1 MALVADRQDVYA
13 LLGLEDGI
21 IMTAAAAD
29 WYPDPHAAPGSET
42 LRYWDGGTWTSHT
55 HDPSSPA
62 IGTSPPITEVASIAE
77 PVQNSEAPET
87 ATDPVPALVDPEPRL
102 AAAADLSPI
111 ATTRSSATV
120 ARRPIDRKIPT
131 FGAKKIAEDLVAEN
145 EALIAEIN
153 ELQEVVAKYGI
164 ADAVQRASALAELES
179 NISDQRALLDNL
191 IAQVRDVDSRLVA
204 GRDTLTVQDV
214 GLFDY
219 VHPAETSAELATE
232 LEALRY
238 QIKSMNKIG
247 NAVKAGADITFG
259 DSAAKGRKFT
269 SDMSRIMLRAYNAEA
284 ENCIKGVKAGNLAT
298 AQSRLSKTVDAI
310 ARQGSMI
317 ELRVDP
323 SYHRL
328 RLKELELASRHMI
341 RLADEREAD
350 REHKAELREQK
361 RAEAELRAEQDRL
374 NKERT
379 HFLNS
384 IAALEA
390 NGDAEGVARLKE
402 KLADVDHAIA
412 DVDYRAANIRAG
424 YVYVISNVGSLG
436 EGTVKIGMTRRLEP
450 MDRVK
455 ELGDAS
461 VPFRF
466 DVHALFFS
474 EDAVGVE
481 TMLHQ
486 QFSEQRM
493 NKINLRRE
501 FFKVSPQDVLD
512 ALKEHDVEVL
522 EFDLAAA
529 AEEFRLSWPA
539 DVAVEPA

>member
-1 MALVADRQDVYA
+1 
-13 LLGLEDGI
+13 
-21 IMTAAAAD
+21 
-29 WYPDPHAAPGSET
+29 
-42 LRYWDGGTWTSHT
+42 
-55 HDPSSPA
+55 
-62 IGTSPPITEVASIAE
+62 
-77 PVQNSEAPET
+77 
-87 ATDPVPALVDPEPRL
+87 
-102 AAAADLSPI
+102 
-111 ATTRSSATV
+111 
-120 ARRPIDRKIPT
+120 
-131 FGAKKIAEDLVAEN
+131 
-145 EALIAEIN
+145 
-153 ELQEVVAKYGI
+153 
-164 ADAVQRASALAELES
+164 
-179 NISDQRALLDNL
+179 
-191 IAQVRDVDSRLVA
+191 
-204 GRDTLTVQDV
+204 
-214 GLFDY
+214 
-219 VHPAETSAELATE
+219 
-232 LEALRY
+232 
-238 QIKSMNKIG
+238 
-247 NAVKAGADITFG
+247 
-259 DSAAKGRKFT
+259 
-269 SDMSRIMLRAYNAEA
+269 
-284 ENCIKGVKAGNLAT
+284 
-298 AQSRLSKTVDAI
+298 
-310 ARQGSMI
+310 MI

-323 SYHRL
+323 AYHRL
-328 RLKELELASRHMI
+328 RLKELELASSHMI

-390 NGDAEGVARLKE
+390 NGDTEGVARLKE

-424 YVYVISNVGSLG
+424 YVYVISKVGSLG

-486 QFSEQRM
+486 QFSKQRM

-501 FFKVSPQDVLD
+501 FFKVSPQEVLE
-512 ALKEHDVEVL
+512 ALKEHDVEIL
-522 EFDLAAA
+522 EFDLEAA

-539 DVAVEPA
+539 HGAAEPA